1 MNAGLCTLQGTLVP
15 LLGVEV
21 RGEVLGGHA
30 RILVRQRYKN
40 AESRPIEAVYVF
52 PLPADAAL
60 TGFVLE
66 CGGNRFEGEV
76 KEREK
81 AFLAYDDAIT
91 AGHGAALLDQE
102 RPNVFTAN
110 VGNLLPG
117 EETIV
122 EVEYVQRVQADEGTL
137 RWVVPTLVAPR
148 YIPGTP
154 AGDRTGHGVAS
165 PTNAVPDADRIS
177 PPMAAV
183 GYRVSV
189 DLLFQLGDRVVVESP
204 SHAIVTSKEPAGTRV
219 RFAAGAEALDRD
231 VVLLAR
237 SIDASPLCTV
247 VTHRSGEGEG
257 YAAITV
263 VPDLFSATRRSSATD
278 ATFVIDVSGSM
289 SGTSIVQAKAALRL
303 CLRQLREGDR
313 FNVIAFSSTYDTFAP
328 QPVRF
333 SQATLEAVDAWVL
346 ALDASGGTEMLEPL
360 RIAAT
365 SGSTVVV
372 LLTDGQVGNENE
384 IVENVLERA
393 APNGVR
399 FYTFGIGTNVSEVLL
414 RELARRSGGA
424 TELIHPGERIDDKV
438 VAQFARATAPR
449 VRGLSMKIQGVDLGE
464 LAPAELPA
472 FSDGEPWVLFGRYA
486 QPGRGTLELR
496 GTVDD
501 APFFLAIPLELPAR
515 SDQPTVAKL
524 WARERVR
531 DLERAVLS
539 GRRADA
545 MRERIVSLAVEH
557 GIASSYTSFV
567 VVEKRSGDRRTSGLP
582 ETRVVPVGAPA
593 GWAMFQQAPDRDDR
607 SMTRSGT
614 ISAAGATMV
623 RKMMAAP
630 TAVRSPRPA
639 PGAPPPPRAAAMMP
653 PMPSSPASGRSSPS
667 QGAGAKAKGEV
678 GRLREQ
684 EADAAM
690 DLGVDGGAS
699 LLQRQLATGLWAG
712 ATGSTDDTVRA
723 TATALLALFDEG
735 ITTAHAVYGA
745 QVKKAVEALL
755 PLLSGLAASAPR
767 LFELA
772 LRVTWLVAT
781 GPRTRRL
788 VTDLAA
794 TSGVSFGDEAAT
806 KARAD
811 ELAAPP

>member
-15 LLGVEV
+15 LLGVDV

-30 RILVRQRYKN
+30 RTVVRQRYKN

-52 PLPADAAL
+52 PLPGDATL

-66 CGGNRFEGEV
+66 CGGKRFEGEV

-154 AGDRTGHGVAS
+154 GGDRTGHGTAS
-165 PTNAVPDADRIS
+165 PTGTVPDADRIS
-177 PPMAAV
+177 PPV
-183 GYRVSV
+183 GPVAYRVSL
-189 DLLFQLGDRVVVESP
+189 DILFQLGERVAVESP

-237 SIDASPLCTV
+237 SVDASPIHTV
-247 VTHRSGEGEG
+247 VTHRVGEGEG

-263 VPDLFSATRRSSATD
+263 VPDLFSAERRSASND

-289 SGTSIVQAKAALRL
+289 DGTSIVQAKAALRL

-313 FNVIAFSSTYDTFAP
+313 FNVIAFSSTYACFAP
-328 QPVRF
+328 EPVRF
-333 SQATLEAVDAWVL
+333 SQSTLENADAWVQR
-346 ALDASGGTEMLEPL
+346 LDANGGTEMLEPL
-360 RIAAT
+360 RVAAT
-365 SGSTVVV
+365 SGSNIVV
-372 LLTDGQVGNENE
+372 LLTDGQVGNELA
-384 IVENVLERA
+384 IVENVLEA
-393 APNGVR
+393 ARKRSSGVR
-399 FYTFGIGTNVSEVLL
+399 FYTFGIGTNVSDVLL
-414 RELARRSGGA
+414 KELARQSGGA

-438 VAQFARATAPR
+438 VAQFARATASR
-449 VRGLSMKIQGVDLGE
+449 VHGLSMKLQGVELGE

-472 FSDGEPWVLFGRYA
+472 LVDGEPWVLFGRYA
-486 QPGRGTLELR
+486 QAGEGTLELR
-496 GTVDD
+496 GTLDE
-501 APFFLAIPLELPAR
+501 APFFLAIPLRLPAR
-515 SDQPTVAKL
+515 SEQPTVGKL

-531 DLERAVLS
+531 DLERAVLQ
-539 GRRADA
+539 GRRAEA

-582 ETRVVPVGAPA
+582 ETRVVPVHAPA
-593 GWAMFQQAPDRDDR
+593 GWAMFHRPDQVDMLDA
-607 SMTRSGT
+607 SVTRSGVL
-614 ISAAGATMV
+614 GQ
-623 RKMMAAP
+623 P
-630 TAVRSPRPA
+630 LRPA
-639 PGAPPPPRAAAMMP
+639 PRSPAPATGAPPPPRAAAMMSPPPPP
-653 PMPSSPASGRSSPS
+653 PMPGRASPS
-667 QGAGAKAKGEV
+667 RQGEAKADMTMLRAIRLKEEPAPPQDAGAV
-678 GRLREQ
+678 
-684 EADAAM
+684 EAT
-690 DLGVDGGAS
+690 G
-699 LLQRQLATGLWAG
+699 LLQQQLATGLWGAG
-712 ATGSTDDTVRA
+712 GTEAMIRA
-723 TATALLALFDEG
+723 TASALLALNADG
-735 ITTAHAVYGA
+735 ITSAHAVYGA

-755 PLLSGLAASAPR
+755 PLLPPVASSSPR
-767 LFELA
+767 LFELGLLA
-772 LRVTWLVAT
+772 AWLVAS

-788 VTDLAA
+788 VTELAA
-794 TSGVSFGDEAAT
+794 RNGVVFGDEAANV
-806 KARAD
+806 ARAK
-811 ELAAPP
+811 ELALAP